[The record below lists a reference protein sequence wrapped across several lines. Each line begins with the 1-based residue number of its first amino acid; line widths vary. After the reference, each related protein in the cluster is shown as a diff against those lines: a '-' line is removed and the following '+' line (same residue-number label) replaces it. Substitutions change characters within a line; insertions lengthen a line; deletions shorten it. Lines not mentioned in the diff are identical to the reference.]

1 MQPEVQTNPILPPRP
16 NRKPL
21 IWLGVGLAT
30 VAIAAGVG
38 YWAWQRML
46 RKSLP
51 AGMSLVPQSAL
62 YTLSVS
68 TVPEHWQP
76 LADRDILK
84 ALPWLNQSFGPVDQE
99 GVNIAN
105 IDYLRDI
112 RPWIGDQATVAVL
125 PISPETVLG
134 SPEQPQVWVVPV
146 IDVPGAQTL
155 LQRYSQNPIEEVGD
169 AVIYEAPDFI
179 GDRIGGGNRNG
190 AIALVRHDDSP
201 YLVWSNIPATLRQV
215 IMTSKQGDS
224 VADLPRYAA
233 AVADTTTS
241 GQRLA
246 EIYINVPALLGYT
259 RSGDGDSADGAN
271 AAGLGNDLQGFVASV
286 SLQPNQVNLQAV
298 TWLPANS
305 DRALVPET
313 RVQNLSDRLPQ
324 DTAFFYSTGNTQQF
338 WQNAPDGL
346 QKSIGSGLKD
356 MTGLDWQTD
365 FMTWLDGEFAA
376 AIVPTQRQYPAF
388 GLVFLAETSEDARA
402 NGALSQLDQAMGDRL
417 QWMIDQSTQ
426 DDLTV
431 TTWKIPP
438 GLPVAYHGWL
448 DNRTLFLSLGP
459 ALMNQLVPPPR
470 PSLGQS
476 PLFRSV
482 ITANSSSQLFINF
495 SDLGRLTNSPLLPEL
510 GGNLRQSLA
519 PIQALGMSSTIR
531 DANSSRYD
539 VRILLH
545 PDE

>member
-1 MQPEVQTNPILPPRP
+1 MQPEVQPNPTLPPRP

-30 VAIAAGVG
+30 LAIAAGVG
-38 YWAWQRML
+38 FWFWQRML

-51 AGMSLVPQSAL
+51 AGMALVPQSAL

-76 LADRDILK
+76 LAERDIFK
-84 ALPWLNQSFGPVDQE
+84 NQPWLNQAFGPVDQG

-105 IDYLRDI
+105 IDYLKDI

-125 PISPETVLG
+125 PLSADTVLH
-134 SPEQPQVWVVPV
+134 SPQQPQTWIVPV

-169 AVIYEAPDFI
+169 VVIYEAPDFI
-179 GDRIGGGNRNG
+179 GDRLGDQNRNG
-190 AIALVRHDDSP
+190 AIALVRYEDSP
-201 YLVWSNIPATLRQV
+201 YLVWSNNPATLRQV

-224 VADLPRYAA
+224 VADLPRYAT
-233 AVADTTTS
+233 AVADTNTS

-246 EIYINVPALLGYT
+246 EIYINVPALLGMT
-259 RSGDGDSADGAN
+259 QAGDGAD
-271 AAGLGNDLQGFVASV
+271 AADLGNDLQGFVASV

-298 TWLPANS
+298 TWLPTNS
-305 DRALVPET
+305 DRTLVPET
-313 RVQNLSDRLPQ
+313 QVQNLSDRLPE

-338 WQNAPDGL
+338 WQNAPEGL
-346 QKSIGSGLKD
+346 QKSITSGLKD

-365 FMTWLDGEFAA
+365 FITWLDGEFAA

-402 NGALSQLDQAMGDRL
+402 NGALTQLDQAMGDRL
-417 QWMIDQSTQ
+417 QWMIDQDTQ

-448 DNRTLFLSLGP
+448 DQRTLFLSLGP
-459 ALMNQLVPPPR
+459 ALTNQLVPPPR

-476 PLFRSV
+476 PLFRAA
-482 ITANSSSQLFINF
+482 IAGNSSSQLFINF
-495 SDLGRLTNSPLLPEL
+495 SDLGRLANSSLLPAL
-510 GGNLRQSLA
+510 GGDLRQSIA
-519 PIQALGMSSTIR
+519 PMRALGMSHTIR
-531 DANSSRYD
+531 DGNSSRYD